1 MHMLNRVIPFVIITA
16 LTGAISIS
24 CSEDIPDCPSKMCIL
39 AGTWQ
44 LTEVYVDGSKET
56 GDLSK
61 YELTLH
67 MPAPVTAT
75 ASGFDRTQ
83 PSGAIDDG
91 TWSVENNGTILR
103 LIPFDDPLLT
113 EDWIIDTF
121 TPRQLVLVINRDTG
135 IKDGPSKIEF
145 VLEPR

>member
-1 MHMLNRVIPFVIITA
+1 MDMLNKVIPFVVIVA
-16 LTGAISIS
+16 LTGVINIS

-39 AGTWQ
+39 AGKWK
-44 LTEVYVDGSKET
+44 LTEVYVDGAKET

-61 YELTLH
+61 YELELH

-75 ASGFDRTQ
+75 ESPFDRVQ
-83 PSGAIDDG
+83 PSGASDDG
-91 TWSVENNGTILR
+91 TWSVQNNGSILR
-103 LIPFDDPLLT
+103 LVPFNDPLLT
-113 EDWIIDTF
+113 EDWIIDRF
-121 TPRQLVLVINRDTG
+121 TPRELVLVINRDTG